1 MRNLIVFIFTS
12 IAFTQKSPCR
22 VLIAIEDKRPL
33 LHLQEFGWKPAYMC
47 RSLAGVW
54 TSISRLCRLLA
65 GIRTGIC
72 ISVQSLAGVWTGTC
86 RLCRLLAGI
95 RTGICRLCRS
105 LAGVWTETCIY
116 VQSLAG
122 VWTGTCLSMLVML
135 QLMES

>member
-54 TSISRLCRLLA
+54 TETCIYVQSLA

-72 ISVQSLAGVWTGTC
+72 K
-86 RLCRLLAGI
+86 LCR
-95 RTGICRLCRS
+95 
-105 LAGVWTETCIY
+105 
-116 VQSLAG
+116 SLAG

>member
-47 RSLAGVW
+47 RSLAGIR
-54 TSISRLCRLLA
+54 TGICISVQLLA

-72 ISVQSLAGVWTGTC
+72 ISVQSLAGIW
-86 RLCRLLAGI
+86 
-95 RTGICRLCRS
+95 TGICRLCRS

-122 VWTGTCLSMLVML
+122 IRTGICKLCRSLAGVWTGTCLSMLVML